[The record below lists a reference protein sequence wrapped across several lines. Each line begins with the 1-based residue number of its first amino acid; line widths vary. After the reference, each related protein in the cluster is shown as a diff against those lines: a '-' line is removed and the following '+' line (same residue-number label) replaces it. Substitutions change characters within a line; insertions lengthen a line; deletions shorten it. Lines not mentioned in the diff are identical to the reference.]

1 MHLGIMLVIGAL
13 ATPPQTTGTLLP
25 VPASLEWREGR
36 LRLDSTFTVAIA
48 GFADGRLRR
57 AVDRALRRLEGRTG
71 ITFSRAAAD
80 STAATLVIRADGPG
94 MSVQGVD
101 EDESYALTADPRQ
114 TVLRAPTVVGVV
126 RGLETLLQLAASDS
140 LGSYLPAVA
149 IQDRP
154 RFAWRGLL
162 IDVCRHWEPVAV
174 IERTLDAMAA
184 VKLNVL
190 HWHLSEDQGF
200 RVESRLY
207 PRLQQLGSDGLYYTQ
222 AQLREVVAYARDR
235 GIRVVPEFDM
245 PAHSTSWFVGYPQY
259 AAAPGPY
266 QVEREFGVHDAVF
279 DPTREAVYTFL
290 DGFIGEMAAL
300 FPDAYFH
307 IGGDE
312 ANGKQWD
319 ANPAVQA
326 FMRANHLADN
336 GALQAYFNRRLNRIL
351 ARHGKR
357 MVGWDEILHPDL
369 PHTVVVQSW
378 RGQESLGAGARQGF
392 AGILSAGYYLDAMAS
407 AEYHY
412 GVDPLPDSSGL
423 SADEAK
429 RILGGEVCMWGEI
442 VTPETIDSRIW
453 PRTAAVAERLW
464 SPRAVAD
471 VDDMYRRLDVLSAR
485 LEELGITTESHT
497 ARMLQRIAP
506 GADQTPLATLLAAVE
521 PVSLGGRMSADPA
534 NQLTPLTALSDAA
547 RPDPPLRREL
557 AALVRAV
564 VSDSGGATA
573 AAARGRLAWIFQ
585 GWKDAAPGVA
595 AIAERSALVRA
606 GGVELSRTLADLGGA
621 GLEALAY
628 VTARMPAPQAWRDG
642 GAALLERA
650 SHPAPTAHLRFVV
663 LESMRVLVGAA
674 AGSGVTPGASPRP
687 PR

>member
-1 MHLGIMLVIGAL
+1 MHFGFMLVLGAL
-13 ATPPQTTGTLLP
+13 TAPSQGTGTLLP

-36 LRLDSTFTVAIA
+36 LRLDSTFTVVLA
-48 GFADGRLRR
+48 GFTDPRLRR

-71 ITFSRAAAD
+71 ITFPRAAAAD
-80 STAATLVIRADGPG
+80 SAAATLVVRADGPG
-94 MSVQGVD
+94 MTVQGVD

-114 TVLRAPTVVGVV
+114 VVLRAPTVVGVM

-140 LGSYLPAVA
+140 LGAYLPAVA

-162 IDVCRHWEPVAV
+162 IDVCRHWEPVPV

-222 AQLREVVAYARDR
+222 AQIREVIAYARDR

-279 DPTREAVYTFL
+279 DPTREAVYTFI

-326 FMRANHLADN
+326 FLRANHLADN

-369 PHTVVVQSW
+369 PRSVVVQSW
-378 RGQESLGAGARQGF
+378 RGQESLGAGAKQGF
-392 AGILSAGYYLDAMAS
+392 SGILSAGYYLDAMAS
-407 AEYHY
+407 AGYHY
-412 GVDPLPDSSGL
+412 RVDPLPDSTGL
-423 SADEAK
+423 SADEAR

-464 SPRAVAD
+464 SPRTVTD

-506 GADQTPLATLLAAVE
+506 GVDQTPLTTLLAAVE
-521 PVSLGGRMSADPA
+521 PVNLGGRMSVEPA

-557 AALVRAV
+557 AALVRAA
-564 VSDSGGATA
+564 VSDTGGASA
-573 AAARGRLAWIFQ
+573 PARERLAWIFQ
-585 GWKDAAPGVA
+585 AWKDAAPGVA
-595 AIAERSALVRA
+595 AIADQSVLA
-606 GGVELSRTLADLGGA
+606 GDGVELSRTLADLGGI
-621 GLEALAY
+621 GLEGLAY
-628 VTARMPAPQAWRDG
+628 VSARRPSPQAWRDSST
-642 GAALLERA
+642 ALLERA
-650 SHPAPTAHLRFVV
+650 AHPAPASHLRFVV
-663 LESMRVLVGAA
+663 LESMRVLVDAAGGAA
-674 AGSGVTPGASPRP
+674 VTPGASPRP